1 LASSGPDQPIAATA
15 RRPAP
20 ELSVWFGAA
29 LIAIGAIVNLFS
41 AQRFMHLVGE
51 LNRDQFADRS
61 LSRQRVIVALFLAML
76 GIAMTIYLT
85 FFLTQPLHGLH
96 ATVAGI
102 AISK

>member
-1 LASSGPDQPIAATA
+1 
-15 RRPAP
+15 
-20 ELSVWFGAA
+20 
-29 LIAIGAIVNLFS
+29 
-41 AQRFMHLVGE
+41 
-51 LNRDQFADRS
+51 
-61 LSRQRVIVALFLAML
+61 LFLAML